1 MADVAEIPAV
11 APAATTAETSTDT
24 YVPVF
29 KKESKKKEVDQE
41 DPEFIKA
48 KAFLS
53 TKSKKDKS
61 SVYGHLT
68 KLVSKILKTKP
79 TNAFGKL
86 FTRAMDYGYQ
96 KKRTSN

>member
-1 MADVAEIPAV
+1 MADVAETPAV
-11 APAATTAETSTDT
+11 APAAAETSTDT

-29 KKESKKKEVDQE
+29 KKESKKKEVNQD

-53 TKSKKDKS
+53 TKSKKAKS

-68 KLVSKILKTKP
+68 SLVSRMLKTRP
-79 TNAFGKL
+79 TNAFGKSL
-86 FTRAMDYGYQ
+86 WEIWES
-96 KKRTSN
+96 RTSILFQ